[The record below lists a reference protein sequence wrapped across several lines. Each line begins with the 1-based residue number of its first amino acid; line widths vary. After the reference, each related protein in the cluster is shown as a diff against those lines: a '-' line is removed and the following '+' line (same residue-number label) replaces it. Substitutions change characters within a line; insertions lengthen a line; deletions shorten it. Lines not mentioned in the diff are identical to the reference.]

1 MRTLNFSKFL
11 ILTLFV
17 ITLGCSADSDSNSNN
32 NNNNNNN
39 NSVSITL
46 TADATNVDEG
56 DTITFTVKNNS
67 NEDVTISS
75 TIKVNGNDIAGNTWT
90 PSSFGDYS
98 VTAIYEGVNSNVV
111 IVEVQQPIT
120 SIILATGGNQVFVG
134 DQIDF
139 SVTGN
144 NGDNLTSN
152 STITYNGNDIGGNGY
167 TATTSGLYEFVATYG
182 AFTSN
187 TLEVNVLP
195 PPTKF
200 SRNVLIEDYTGTW
213 CGYCPRV
220 AYAIEQV
227 ESLTD
232 KVIVVAAH
240 LSSQSTPDP
249 YHNSTAVDLANAFN
263 VSGLPTATLNRTTT
277 WNYPEPNNINQ
288 AVALTVNNADL
299 GIALSPSVNGNNLN
313 VEVRVK
319 IGELFTSSEAK
330 LVVYLL
336 EDGLIYN
343 QTNYTS
349 YYGGTSTISNFEHN
363 GVLRASFTNVLGDV
377 IPSDQLSGGN
387 VYTNT
392 LSMSLPSSISNSN
405 NIKVVAIVTE
415 TNNTAINSRE
425 AHFGDTQSF
434 EEM

>member
-1 MRTLNFSKFL
+1 MRTLNLSKYL
-11 ILTLFV
+11 ILTLVVF
-17 ITLGCSADSDSNSNN
+17 ILDCSTDSDSDSNNNSNS
-32 NNNNNNN
+32 NN

-46 TADATNVDEG
+46 TADATNVYEG
-56 DTITFTVKNNS
+56 ETITFTVKNNS
-67 NEDVTISS
+67 NEDVSSSS

-98 VTAIYEGVNSNVV
+98 VTAIYNSVNSNVV
-111 IVEVQQPIT
+111 NIQVQEPIT
-120 SIILATGGNQVFVG
+120 SIVLSTNSDPVYEG
-134 DQIDF
+134 DQITF

-144 NGDNLTSN
+144 NGDNLTSEA
-152 STITYNGNDIGGNGY
+152 TITYNGTNIGGNGY
-167 TATTSGLYEFVATYG
+167 TVTTIGLYEFVATYD
-182 AFTSN
+182 ALTSN
-187 TLEVNVLP
+187 ILEVNVLP

-220 AYAIEQV
+220 SYAIEQV

-232 KVIVVAAH
+232 KVVVVASH

-249 YHNSTAVDLANAFN
+249 YHNSTAVELANAFN
-263 VSGLPTATLNRTTT
+263 VSGLPTAKLNRTTT
-277 WNYPEPNNINQ
+277 WNYPEPSNVSQ
-288 AVALTVNNADL
+288 AVSLTVDNTDL
-299 GIALSPSVNGNNLN
+299 GIALSPSINGNNLN

-319 IGELFTSSEAK
+319 IGELFSSSTAK

-363 GVLRASFTNVLGDV
+363 GVLRASFTDVLGDV
-377 IPSDQLSGGN
+377 IPANELTGGN
-387 VYTNT
+387 VYTKT

-415 TNNTAINSRE
+415 SNNTAINSRE
-425 AHFGDTQSF
+425 AYFGDSQAF